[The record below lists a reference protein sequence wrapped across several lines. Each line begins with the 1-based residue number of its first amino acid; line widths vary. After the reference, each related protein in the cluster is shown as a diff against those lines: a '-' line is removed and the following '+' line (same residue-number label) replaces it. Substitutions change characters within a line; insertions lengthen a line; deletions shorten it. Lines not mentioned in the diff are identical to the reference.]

1 LHHITFPEHNTVAA
15 NGTTTTMYVMKL
27 KHKLNALQY
36 T

>member
-27 KHKLNALQY
+27 KQL
-36 T
+36 